1 MQVNKNSGVVL
12 GFGSLR
18 LIIFFI
24 SGSSY
29 EPPLT
34 NVFTM
39 QWFLTLFSNCL
50 PQQTVLRVWDL
61 VFLHGNEVLLRTAL
75 AIWGILQDRI
85 ITVESADEFYSI
97 MGVVTREM
105 LEFGLMDAN
114 NLVKVSNIAT

>member
-1 MQVNKNSGVVL
+1 
-12 GFGSLR
+12 
-18 LIIFFI
+18 
-24 SGSSY
+24 
-29 EPPLT
+29 
-34 NVFTM
+34 M

-61 VFLHGNEVLLRTAL
+61 VFLYGNEVVLRTAL
-75 AIWGILQDRI
+75 AIWGILQERV

-114 NLVKVSNIAT
+114 TLVKVNNISFVVVVGLFKNFKRTFNIRGLPWLIPFRTNCKN